1 MEEKRLLPA
10 SKVQPA
16 LFIYTGSIIYI
27 VCALLIY
34 SFFISAL
41 FVPVEIFILRRAA
54 DPFHCGQTV
63 AVNAP

>member
-10 SKVQPA
+10 SKVQSAP
-16 LFIYTGSIIYI
+16 FIYTGSIIYI

-41 FVPVEIFILRRAA
+41 FVLVEIFILRWAA
-54 DPFHCGQTV
+54 DPFHRGQTV
-63 AVNAP
+63 AVNAS

>member
-1 MEEKRLLPA
+1 MKDKQIEERQECKMEEKRLLPA
-10 SKVQPA
+10 SKVQSA

-41 FVPVEIFILRRAA
+41 FVLVEIFILR
-54 DPFHCGQTV
+54 
-63 AVNAP
+63 

>member
-10 SKVQPA
+10 SKVQSA

-41 FVPVEIFILRRAA
+41 FVLVEIFILR
-54 DPFHCGQTV
+54 
-63 AVNAP
+63 

>member
-10 SKVQPA
+10 SKVQSA

-41 FVPVEIFILRRAA
+41 FVLVEIFILRWAA
-54 DPFHCGQTV
+54 DPFHRGQTV